1 MSIFSNSIH
10 STFKNLSSITK
21 AVPRFEQEQQ
31 MDCTLALVQTLAEEK
46 TVSLDRSFYF
56 TPYNKKA

>member
-21 AVPRFEQEQQ
+21 TVPRFEQEQQ
-31 MDCTLALVQTLAEEK
+31 MDCTLAVAQTLAEK
-46 TVSLDRSFYF
+46 TD
-56 TPYNKKA
+56 